1 MKVGVLFV
9 FLVFLG
15 GFAHASEDVPDSGES
30 LPDVPWAFELDPDN
44 QTYPDYLAD
53 PRRMRL
59 GISAAYFDSEIPETS
74 SGRAMLDAGTRFTLF
89 RVRPDPE
96 SESEFSL
103 DILGGVFMQ
112 FDLGNQLDNIGWDG
126 VYGLNVVYSP
136 EERLAFRLGY
146 RHLSAHIG
154 DEYIERTGRERISYT
169 RDDLTFGVSYQF
181 AENWLAFVE
190 PRWAFNM
197 GDADGMEEGAVEA
210 GFQYESP
217 KHLGKGNASLY
228 GGVHV
233 QAYQESDWKPG
244 VSVQGGLHFQ
254 RGDDGANIRIGLEAY
269 TGRAILGEYALEFDE
284 SYLLCGF
291 MLDFY

>member
-1 MKVGVLFV
+1 MKVGFFVV

-15 GFAHASEDVPDSGES
+15 TFALSAEDAPEDA
-30 LPDVPWAFELDPDN
+30 PPPTDVRWAFELDPDDPA
-44 QTYPDYLAD
+44 YPDYLAD

-59 GISAAYFDSEIPETS
+59 AFSAAYFDSEIPETS

-89 RVRPDPE
+89 RVRPAPQ
-96 SESEFSL
+96 SESEFSV

-126 VYGLNVVYSP
+126 IYGLNLVYSP

-169 RDDLTFGVSYQF
+169 RDDLTLGVSYQF
-181 AENWLAFVE
+181 ADNWTAFVE
-190 PRWAFNM
+190 PRWGFNL

-217 KHLGKGNASLY
+217 KRFGKGNASLY
-228 GGVHV
+228 AGVHM
-233 QAYQESDWKPG
+233 QAHQESDWKPG
-244 VSVQGGLHFQ
+244 VSVQGGVHIQ
-254 RGDDGANIRIGLEAY
+254 RGETGANMRIGLEAY
-269 TGRAILGEYALEFDE
+269 TGRAILGEYALDFDE

-291 MLDFY
+291 LLDFY